1 MGLER
6 TGPRHYVC
14 NQYPSRPILVLIG
27 SSRLAKLDIVV
38 FESSGLVDFKM
49 EVSPVPHT
57 MRGYQ
62 MEFVSGPYTEAMI
75 GADRMMGN
83 GLV

>member
-14 NQYPSRPILVLIG
+14 NQYPSRPILVLTG
-27 SSRLAKLDIVV
+27 SSRLAKLDIAV
-38 FESSGLVDFKM
+38 FESSGLVDLKM

-62 MEFVSGPYTEAMI
+62 MDFASRPYTEAMI

>member
-14 NQYPSRPILVLIG
+14 NQYPPRPILVLAG
-27 SSRLAKLDIVV
+27 SSRLAKLDIV
-38 FESSGLVDFKM
+38 FESSGLVDVKM

-62 MEFVSGPYTEAMI
+62 MDFASGQYTEAMI

-83 GLV
+83 RLV